1 MLTKKD
7 YYLVS
12 VIGLFFALFSVPI
25 IKNLDLEILRG
36 FVLNFR
42 NIFLLVIFFIIF
54 ANLALYI
61 ASVIDKKIK
70 IALQFAKFGA
80 VGAFNTFLDW
90 GVLNLLIMITGIA
103 GGSAYSGFKGIS
115 FIIAAVSAYFW
126 NKYWTFDSKQDTS
139 SEEIFKFSVVTGI
152 GFVINVSLASLIVYI
167 FTGTEVVTPEQ
178 LANLGAAAAT
188 IISLVW
194 NFIGYKI
201 FVFKK

>member
-7 YYLVS
+7 YILVS
-12 VIGLFFALFSVPI
+12 IIGFCFALFSIPI

-36 FVLNFR
+36 FSINFR
-42 NIFLLVIFFIIF
+42 SILFLVLFFTIF

-61 ASVIDKKIK
+61 ASVLNEKIK

-90 GVLNLLIMITGIA
+90 GVLNLLIMITGIS
-103 GGSAYSGFKGIS
+103 GGLAYSGFKSIS

-126 NKYWTFDSKQDTS
+126 NKYWTFDSQQETN
-139 SEEIFKFSVVTGI
+139 SEEIFNFSVVTGI
-152 GFVINVSLASLIVYI
+152 GFVINVSLASLIVFI
-167 FTGTEVVTPEQ
+167 FKGTTIVTPEQ

-188 IISLVW
+188 VIS
-194 NFIGYKI
+194 
-201 FVFKK
+201 

>member
-12 VIGLFFALFSVPI
+12 IIGFCFALFSVPI

-36 FVLNFR
+36 FTLNFR
-42 NIFLLVIFFIIF
+42 NISLLVIFFVIF
-54 ANLALYI
+54 ANFALYI
-61 ASVIDKKIK
+61 ASVLDEKVK
-70 IALQFAKFGA
+70 IALQFAKFAA
-80 VGAFNTFLDW
+80 VGAFNTFLDG

-103 GGSAYSGFKGIS
+103 GGSAFSGFKGIS

-126 NKYWTFDSKQDTS
+126 NKYWTFDSKQDTN
-139 SEEIFKFSVVTGI
+139 SEEIVSFSIVTGI
-152 GFVINVSLASLIVYI
+152 GFVINVSLASLIVNV
-167 FTGTEVVTPEQ
+167 FSDTFNVTPEQ

-188 IISLVW
+188 VISLVW

>member
-12 VIGLFFALFSVPI
+12 IIGFCFALFSVPI

-36 FVLNFR
+36 FPMNFR
-42 NIFLLVIFFIIF
+42 NVLFLIIFFVIF
-54 ANLALYI
+54 ANFALYI
-61 ASVIDKKIK
+61 ASVINKKIK
-70 IALQFAKFGA
+70 IALQFAKFAA

-90 GVLNLLIMITGIA
+90 GILNLLIAMTGIA
-103 GGSAYSGFKGIS
+103 GGFTYAGFKGIS
-115 FIIAAVSAYFW
+115 FIVAGVSAYFW
-126 NKYWTFDSKQDTS
+126 NKYWTFDSKKETS
-139 SEEIFKFSVVTGI
+139 SEEILSFSVVTGI
-152 GFVINVSLASLIVYI
+152 GFIINVSLATLIVFI
-167 FTGTEVVTPEQ
+167 FKGTTAVTPEQ

-188 IISLVW
+188 VIALFW